1 MVLKIKPQKLKGF
14 KAKFLLT
21 TFVKGVYVCVCV
33 NAVKQNFETTSLFY
47 HVSMIELQA
56 FFWRGGV

>member
-47 HVSMIELQA
+47 HVSMIEL
-56 FFWRGGV
+56 